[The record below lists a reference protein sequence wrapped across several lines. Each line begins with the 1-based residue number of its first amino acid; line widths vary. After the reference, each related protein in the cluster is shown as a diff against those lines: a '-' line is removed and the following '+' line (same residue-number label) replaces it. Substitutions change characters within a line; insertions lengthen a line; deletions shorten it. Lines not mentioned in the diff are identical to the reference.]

1 MENSS
6 LENTKHFE
14 AKTLDD
20 AYEQA
25 SDFFKCSANNLDIDI
40 IQAPSKGFFGFFA
53 KNAIISVVEKNIDN
67 STTTKSKHQKEI
79 INESSKDAPQT
90 LSSKLNE
97 LNKQKPRKE
106 KITQNIK
113 KEKIFNDFYD
123 DKENNLHD
131 TPVVKVTKKDTKKR
145 TPTSAPTVVQ
155 NTEVISEISNK
166 VNELIGYL
174 CYDLDVVKVS
184 LLDNNIVLI
193 EFSGADS
200 ALLIGKE
207 GYRYKALSY
216 ILFNWISDKYSLTL
230 RLEIAEFLKNQEQAI
245 FAYLE
250 PVIETIKNEGFFK
263 TKVLDGILIH
273 IALDKLRFE
282 FPDKYVAIKTTR
294 QGDKYI
300 LVNEYRK

>member
-1 MENSS
+1 MEKSS
-6 LENTKHFE
+6 LENSKNFE

-20 AYEQA
+20 VYKKA

-53 KNAIISVVEKNIDN
+53 KNAIVSVLVKNTEISKVKKQHSHHKQGVQNEH
-67 STTTKSKHQKEI
+67 TKDKG
-79 INESSKDAPQT
+79 DVQT

-97 LNKQKPRKE
+97 LNKQKPKKE

-113 KEKIFNDFYD
+113 KEKIFNEFYD
-123 DKENNLHD
+123 SKENNLHD
-131 TPVVKVTKKDTKKR
+131 NPIVQIDTKKSSSSS
-145 TPTSAPTVVQ
+145 TKSD
-155 NTEVISEISNK
+155 ISEEIATK
-166 VNELIGYL
+166 VNELMGHL
-174 CYDLDVVKVS
+174 CYEINVVEVS
-184 LLDNNIVLI
+184 LLENNVVLV

-230 RLEIAEFLKNQEQAI
+230 RLEIAEFLQKQEQAI

-250 PVIETIKNEGFFK
+250 PIIETIKNEGFFK

-273 IALDKLRFE
+273 IALEKLRIE